1 MLYYFLALS
10 LASLILLIPH
20 LHKETNR
27 WVAFFLFSASIGGLT
42 GLLRQKGLTDLAY
55 ASEFINHTLTPYG
68 VLVFSLVYSGVL
80 ENRPRA
86 LRTAKGLLLLP
97 VPAML
102 IYTVS
107 RDAFAIH
114 YGPLLLWTAPYYLG
128 ACSLLVL
135 SLQREGNPVR
145 KRNRLITTLIIVP
158 TLLGVLL
165 FINVARVFSPEFDFF
180 SYVSVFMIY
189 SFAVALLCVFVYGVL
204 GIRLRFE
211 RDSLDTT
218 MQAVTSGTT
227 LLNHSIK
234 NELGKI
240 ALSTVNLQGSLDE
253 KDEEAKEHLRIIA
266 DASDHM
272 LEMVGRIHNRTKEIA
287 LKERPVPFDE
297 LVMEVV
303 LRHGQ
308 LFARQGIAVQTVFD
322 WRPAVR
328 FDPVHLTEVIG
339 NLLGNATEAMP
350 DGGTLTVTL
359 ASARHG
365 AVLSVADTGAGIPS
379 DRLSRVF
386 EPFYTTKTKAANY
399 GLGLSYVYNVMQKSG
414 GSVEISSKPGAGTC
428 VRLYFPRNK
437 IVQLNGEKPDGTN

>member
-1 MLYYFLALS
+1 MIYYFLALS
-10 LASLILLIPH
+10 AASLLVLIPH

-27 WVAFFLFSASIGGLT
+27 WAAFFLFSASIGGLT
-42 GLLRQKGLTDLAY
+42 GLLGQNGFTELAH

-68 VLVFSLVYSGVL
+68 VLVFSLVYAGVW
-80 ENRPRA
+80 ENKPGVRR
-86 LRTAKGLLLLP
+86 LAKGLLLLP

-102 IYTVS
+102 AYTAS
-107 RDAFAIH
+107 KDEFAIH
-114 YGPLLLWTAPYYLG
+114 YGPLLLWTAPYYLS
-128 ACSLLVL
+128 ACWLLVL
-135 SLQREGNPVR
+135 SLWKEGNPVR

-165 FINVARVFSPEFDFF
+165 FINVARVFSPSFDFF
-180 SYVSVFMIY
+180 RYISVFMLY

-240 ALSTVNLQGSLDE
+240 SLSTVNLQRSLGENDV
-253 KDEEAKEHLRIIA
+253 EAKEHLRIIA
-266 DASDHM
+266 AASDHM
-272 LEMVGRIHNRTKEIA
+272 LEMVGRIHKRTKEIV
-287 LKERPVPFDE
+287 LKERPVPFDKLTSDVIRLHE
-297 LVMEVV
+297 
-303 LRHGQ
+303 G
-308 LFARQGIAVQTVFD
+308 LFARRGITVKTIFEC
-322 WRPAVR
+322 RPSVR
-328 FDPVHLTEVIG
+328 LDPVHLTEVIG
-339 NLLGNATEAMP
+339 NLLGNAAEAMP

-359 ASARHG
+359 APARHG
-365 AVLSVADTGAGIPS
+365 AVLSISDTGGGIPS
-379 DRLSRVF
+379 NELQRVF
-386 EPFYTTKTKAANY
+386 EPFYTTKKKAANY

-414 GSVEISSKPGAGTC
+414 GSVEISSRTGAGTS

-437 IVQLNGEKPDGTN
+437 IVRLNGENTDGTN